1 MTAEGTGRTAT
12 VEIENIGG
20 IDRRRVEFDEGITI
34 LAGENATNRTSM
46 LRAIAGVCGS
56 DLATLNASAQ
66 KGAVRLSLDGET
78 YTRQL
83 QRMDSG
89 TVRYDGEPYLA
100 DATGPDRFA
109 FLLANN
115 ETRQTVVT
123 EGDLREVVMEPID
136 LTEIE
141 REIDELR
148 EELDAVDEQLS
159 RRERLRNDRL
169 PDLRARRDRVQ
180 TELDEVEA
188 DVEATRTELAA
199 ADRDVE
205 ESRSQREDVEETLS
219 ALQGTR
225 NELRETEQEL
235 AAERESLQ
243 STKER
248 LEEVEDELEALS
260 PPDADHEELQ
270 RRRSELWD
278 RRERLDE
285 QIEQLQTLIDFNE
298 EFQSSNGSLLD
309 AVETA
314 IDVDDAEGDRAQRLT
329 EQLRDPATESLV
341 CWTCGQTTTRADI
354 AETVDALEQYRA
366 SLYEEYT
373 DVDDQIEQ
381 IESEIEDVNEQTA
394 ARDRL
399 VERRDRTQREI
410 ERAERTIDSLAEREA
425 DLREEVKDREATLAS
440 VETDAEY
447 QRVID
452 LHKEVNELEVER
464 DSLEGRLSDLEDEIE
479 TVESELAELSAL
491 EASRSRIQDE
501 LQERRTRIDRLER
514 QTIESFNEHMETL
527 LSRLGFA
534 NIERVWLECK
544 EQSTAGRGDDETVF
558 DLHVVRSRDD
568 GTVFEDSVQNLSE
581 SERQVVALVFALA
594 GNLAHEVHEQ
604 VPFMLLDS
612 LEMIDATRKA
622 RLLEYFSEYHPYLV
636 AVVLAEELQP
646 VLAELDPTDVIEVGE
661 DATGATDDTPE
672 SSDDTA
678 ESTT

>member
-1 MTAEGTGRTAT
+1 MTAEETERTAT

-20 IDRRRVEFDEGITI
+20 IDHCRVEFDEGVTI
-34 LAGENATNRTSM
+34 LAGKNATNRTSI

-66 KGAVRLSLDGET
+66 EGSVWLSLDGES

-83 QRMDSG
+83 QRTDSG
-89 TVRYDGEPYLA
+89 AVRFDGEPYLA
-100 DATGPDRFA
+100 DATGADHFA

-115 ETRQTVVT
+115 ETRQAVVT

-136 LTEIE
+136 LAEIE

-148 EELDAVDEQLS
+148 DELDAVDEQLS
-159 RRERLRNDRL
+159 RREHLRNDRL

-180 TELDEVEA
+180 TELDEVTA
-188 DVEATRTELAA
+188 DLEATRTELAA
-199 ADRDVE
+199 ADRDIE
-205 ESRSQREDVEETLS
+205 ESRAQREDVEETLS
-219 ALQGTR
+219 ALQRTR

-243 STKER
+243 ATRER
-248 LEEVEDELEALS
+248 LEEVEAELEELR
-260 PPDADHEELQ
+260 PPDADHEELK

-278 RRERLDE
+278 RREQLDE

-298 EFQSSNGSLLD
+298 EFQSGDVSLLD

-314 IDVDDAEGDRAQRLT
+314 IDVDDTEGDRAQRLT
-329 EQLRDPATESLV
+329 EQLRDPAEESLV

-381 IESEIEDVNEQTA
+381 IEAEIERVNEQTA

-399 VERRDRTQREI
+399 VERRDQAQREI
-410 ERAERTIDSLAEREA
+410 ERAERTIDSLAERKT
-425 DLREEVKDREATLAS
+425 DLREEVEDIEAKLAS
-440 VETDAEY
+440 VETDTEY
-447 QRVID
+447 QRVIE
-452 LHKEVNELEVER
+452 LHKEVTELEVER
-464 DSLEGRLSDLEDEIE
+464 DSLEDRLSDIEDEIE
-479 TVESELAELSAL
+479 TVESEVTELSDL

-514 QTIESFNEHMETL
+514 QTIESFNEHMDTL
-527 LSRLGFA
+527 LSRLGFE
-534 NIERVWLECK
+534 NIERVWLERK
-544 EQSTAGRGDDETVF
+544 ERSTAGPGDDETVF
-558 DLHVVRSRDD
+558 DLHVVRSQDD
-568 GTVFEDSVQNLSE
+568 GTVFEDSVRNLSE

-594 GNLAHEVHEQ
+594 GNLAHDVYEQ

-622 RLLEYFSEYHPYLV
+622 RLLEHFSEYHPYLV
-636 AVVLAEELQP
+636 AVVLSEELQP
-646 VLAELDPTDVIEVGE
+646 VLEELEPTDVIEVG
-661 DATGATDDTPE
+661 TNTPDTTA
-672 SSDDTA
+672 DTA
-678 ESTT
+678 ESAK